1 MYFEPHEG
9 AATPPVDVFWQLRED
24 EAIVLIGQTPP
35 AAAYFSYQSFVAV
48 PPGAP
53 GRIGAPVGDTINIG
67 TIHTIGP
74 DRVNQPIVIIITG
87 HRETERRVR
96 AAARAA
102 GYPDAIINVETISP
116 VIAPLGSQP
125 RWGGGVLVGLRAPR
139 RRAGGRDGI
148 GRVHQEPAL

>member
-1 MYFEPHEG
+1 MPL
-9 AATPPVDVFWQLRED
+9 VDVSWQIRED

-35 AAAYFSYQSFVAV
+35 AARYFSYQSFVAL

-67 TIHTIGP
+67 TVHTIGP

-96 AAARAA
+96 AALRGA
-102 GYPDAIINVETISP
+102 GYPDAVINVET
-116 VIAPLGSQP
+116 
-125 RWGGGVLVGLRAPR
+125 
-139 RRAGGRDGI
+139 
-148 GRVHQEPAL
+148 